1 MKEDIIYKI
10 KDQLAKDYN
19 CSIKDFDNKDNL
31 ITDIEEV
38 KGSRKYTEDKEII
51 KILIFNGKLVISAD
65 RSIKEWCKENLLNLP
80 GEWMFLYSVLRKID
94 KKINEFGYE
103 IDNTHHYYLPKDNE
117 GVVSKG
123 YKLKWFE
130 ESEILQ
136 FKGDN
141 RFDEAFAFNENYPD
155 VLAVA
160 AVDDNDNILGM
171 AGASKDSDIMW
182 QIGINVIKEA
192 NGKGI
197 ASTIVRA
204 LKNEI
209 LKRGKVPFYGT
220 IESHIIS
227 QKVALKSGFYPVFAE
242 VKFKK
247 VKEDKYMKFNRLI
260 PELSVSNIEKSK
272 NFYMNTLGFKLE
284 YERTKDKFAFLSL
297 GEAQIM
303 IEEVNGYWN
312 TDKLEYPFGRGVNFQ
327 IEVNNLEEIRD
338 RLIKNGIKLFRDIT
352 TSEYECSGAVLVQKE
367 FLVQDL
373 DGYLLRFCG
382 E

>member
-1 MKEDIIYKI
+1 
-10 KDQLAKDYN
+10 
-19 CSIKDFDNKDNL
+19 
-31 ITDIEEV
+31 
-38 KGSRKYTEDKEII
+38 
-51 KILIFNGKLVISAD
+51 
-65 RSIKEWCKENLLNLP
+65 
-80 GEWMFLYSVLRKID
+80 
-94 KKINEFGYE
+94 
-103 IDNTHHYYLPKDNE
+103 
-117 GVVSKG
+117 
-123 YKLKWFE
+123 
-130 ESEILQ
+130 
-136 FKGDN
+136 
-141 RFDEAFAFNENYPD
+141 
-155 VLAVA
+155 
-160 AVDDNDNILGM
+160 
-171 AGASKDSDIMW
+171 
-182 QIGINVIKEA
+182 
-192 NGKGI
+192 
-197 ASTIVRA
+197 
-204 LKNEI
+204 
-209 LKRGKVPFYGT
+209 
-220 IESHIIS
+220 
-227 QKVALKSGFYPVFAE
+227 
-242 VKFKK
+242 
-247 VKEDKYMKFNRLI
+247 MKFNRLI